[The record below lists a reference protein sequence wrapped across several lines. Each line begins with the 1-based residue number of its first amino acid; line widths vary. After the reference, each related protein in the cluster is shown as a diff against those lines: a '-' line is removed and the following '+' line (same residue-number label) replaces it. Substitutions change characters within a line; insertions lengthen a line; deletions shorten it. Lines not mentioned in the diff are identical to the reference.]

1 MLNKPHPMPTGKT
14 KSGKGFIM
22 EIKNGRIHM
31 KVREFIQLSEDFDV
45 YDDVCEEIGIAFCG
59 AQELTEAGMEH
70 FAEVLDYDM
79 ELDISGSIKT
89 AVVHIDDDDDRVWKR
104 RMKKAKEFFYGAAG
118 YIEDSKYKKW
128 FVEGA

>member
-1 MLNKPHPMPTGKT
+1 
-14 KSGKGFIM
+14 M

-104 RMKKAKEFFYGAAG
+104 KLRKAKEFFYGAAG
-118 YIEDSKYKKW
+118 YIEDSKYRKW
-128 FVEGA
+128 FKEVGC